1 MRLRGFEKVSK
12 EEFGK
17 EHGSFS
23 ELSCT
28 LGFDNIKL
36 PSRATVYSA
45 GYDFYSPFSFTL
57 RPEEEIHIPL
67 GITAYMLPDE
77 VLMVYP
83 RSGQGF
89 KYHIRLA
96 NTVGVIDAD
105 YYGNDK
111 NEGHIQLKIR
121 NETELTGI
129 FLRDEYNTLKVNVGD
144 AICQGIFTKYLLVDG
159 DTTNNGEVRQGGF
172 GSTG

>member
-1 MRLRGFEKVSK
+1 MRERGFEIVSE

-17 EHGSFS
+17 GHGSFS

-28 LGFDNIKL
+28 LAYDNIRL
-36 PSRATVYSA
+36 PSRATSKSA

-57 RPEEEIHIPL
+57 APEEEIHIPL
-67 GITAYMLPDE
+67 GIKAYMLSDE

-83 RSGQGF
+83 RSGHGF
-89 KYHIRLA
+89 KYYVRLA
-96 NTVGVIDAD
+96 NSVGVIDSD
-105 YYGNDK
+105 YYGNAK

-121 NETELTGI
+121 NETKRSGI
-129 FLRDEYNTLKVNVGD
+129 TLRDNHNTLNVNIGD
-144 AICQGIFTKYLLVDG
+144 AVCQGIFTKYLLADG
-159 DTTNNGEVRQGGF
+159 DTLNNGEVRQGGF